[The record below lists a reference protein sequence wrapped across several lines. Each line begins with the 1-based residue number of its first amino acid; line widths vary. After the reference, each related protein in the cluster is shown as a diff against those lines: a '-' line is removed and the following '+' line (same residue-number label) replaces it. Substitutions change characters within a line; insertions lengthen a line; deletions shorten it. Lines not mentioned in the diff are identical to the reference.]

1 MILYNDDV
9 NFYSDERVSM
19 ATQLFSTD
27 ELINR
32 ALKAAL
38 YSRTRMPYVDRAT
51 VMSIL
56 EVFSSESDADAA
68 ITLTI
73 IHILRQNSRNEIN
86 DAAANS
92 LVKTLLEIK
101 NKGGGQKGELA
112 RKFLGYYR
120 WLFEYL
126 FYSRKRVDLPPRA
139 IEELTFSDFVEKYAI
154 GRR

>member
-1 MILYNDDV
+1 
-9 NFYSDERVSM
+9 M

-27 ELINR
+27 KLINQ

-38 YSRTRMPYVDRAT
+38 YSRTQTPSVDRST

-73 IHILRQNSRNEIN
+73 AHILRQNSRREIN
-86 DAAANS
+86 DAATNS
-92 LVKTLLEIK
+92 LIKTLLEIK
-101 NKGGGQKGELA
+101 NHGGQQKGEIA
-112 RKFLGYYR
+112 RRFLGYYR

-126 FYSRKRVDLPPRA
+126 FFSRRRFNIPPKV
-139 IEELTFSDFVEKYAI
+139 IEGMTFSEFIRKYI
-154 GRR
+154 IV